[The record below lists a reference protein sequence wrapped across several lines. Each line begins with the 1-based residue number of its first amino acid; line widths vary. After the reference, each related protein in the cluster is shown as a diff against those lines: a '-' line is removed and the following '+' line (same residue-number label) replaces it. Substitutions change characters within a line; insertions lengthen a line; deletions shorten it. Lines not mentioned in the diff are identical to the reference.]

1 VTVNSRKRDQGP
13 QRVRMKSRECRAKK
27 EREREK
33 KQAVEVGVDLLV

>member
-1 VTVNSRKRDQGP
+1 MTVNSRKRDQGP

-27 EREREK
+27 EREK